1 MFIDNIHAIV
11 RYGALS
17 LHKRLKHLNINGS
30 EHSVIA
36 YLAVHKSVNGDEI
49 SEFLKIDKS
58 TASKALSNLEKK
70 GLILRITNEHNRRE
84 KLIELTSEGFTLAE
98 EVEGL
103 INTWTRDVLKN
114 LSEEEIS
121 IFNTLC
127 EKVAD
132 SIKDINEGEH

>member
-17 LHKRLKHLNINGS
+17 LHKRLKHLNISGS

-36 YLAVHKSVNGDEI
+36 YLAVHKSANGDEI

-58 TASKALSNLEKK
+58 TASKTLSNLERK

-84 KLIELTSEGFTLAE
+84 KLIELTPEGFTLAE
-98 EVEGL
+98 EVEEL
-103 INTWTRDVLKN
+103 INTWTRDVMKN

-121 IFNTLC
+121 IFNDLC

-132 SIKDINEGEH
+132 SIRDINEEEH

>member
-36 YLAVHKSVNGDEI
+36 YLAFHKSVNGEEI

-58 TASKALSNLEKK
+58 TASKALSNLERK
-70 GLILRITNEHNRRE
+70 GIIIRTTNEQNRRE
-84 KLIELTSEGFTLAE
+84 KLIELTSEGSALANEIE
-98 EVEGL
+98 EL
-103 INTWTRDVLKN
+103 INIWTKDVLKN
-114 LSEEEIS
+114 LSEEEIA
-121 IFNTLC
+121 IFNELC
-127 EKVAD
+127 DKVAA
-132 SIKDINEGEH
+132 SIKDINEREL

>member
-36 YLAVHKSVNGDEI
+36 YLVVHKSVNGDEI

-58 TASKALSNLEKK
+58 TASKTLSNLEKK
-70 GLILRITNEHNRRE
+70 GLITRRTNEHNRRE
-84 KLIELTSEGFTLAE
+84 KLIDITPEGFSLAV
-98 EVEGL
+98 EVEEI
-103 INTWTRDVLKN
+103 INTWTRDVMKN
-114 LSEEEIS
+114 LSEEEIN
-121 IFNTLC
+121 IFNKLC
-127 EKVAD
+127 DKVAD
-132 SIKDINEGEH
+132 SIKDINEKEH